1 MCEVKHEDMGPWGIC
16 EQFEWLEEALGFKG
30 TVWRGKQG
38 QGHGASYGELQ
49 VWTLS
54 CQC

>member
-1 MCEVKHEDMGPWGIC
+1 MCEVMKMWVLGESVSSS
-16 EQFEWLEEALGFKG
+16 EWLEEALGFEG
-30 TVWRGKQG
+30 TVWRSKQG

-54 CQC
+54 C